1 MEPKQTDE
9 TPTAKDQAESRP
21 VRKSYAPPKVTP
33 HGKLP
38 PLTLA
43 SSATDE
49 D

>member
-1 MEPKQTDE
+1 MEPRPTDE
-9 TPTAKDQAESRP
+9 TQTPEDQAESRP
-21 VRKSYAPPKVTP
+21 ARKSYASPKVTP

-43 SSATDE
+43 SSASDE